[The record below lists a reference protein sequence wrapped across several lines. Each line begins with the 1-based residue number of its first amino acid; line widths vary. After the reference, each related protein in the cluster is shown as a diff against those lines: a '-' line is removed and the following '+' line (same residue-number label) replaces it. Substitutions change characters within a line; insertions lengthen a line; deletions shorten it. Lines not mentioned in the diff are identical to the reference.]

1 MLSAFFAGK
10 RLRSAGLTSISF
22 PYPHRAIAG

>member
-1 MLSAFFAGK
+1 MLSAFFAGMW
-10 RLRSAGLTSISF
+10 LRSAGITSISF